1 MVGCDY
7 LPPAV
12 SVQHPVAAGAHSAPP
27 HILTVLA
34 HRAAAPGHGL
44 AALGLGPGAGAALEA
59 GLEAGV
65 CWWWLRPDSP
75 VPD

>member
-7 LPPAV
+7 LPAAV
-12 SVQHPVAAGAHSAPP
+12 SVQHPVAVLPLTAPP
-27 HILTVLA
+27 HILTAPPTAGLG
-34 HRAAAPGHGL
+34 HRLG
-44 AALGLGPGAGAALEA
+44 ALGLGLGAEAALEA

-65 CWWWLRPDSP
+65 CWRWLRPDSP